1 MLSDQNNVVATTK
14 ISIDADPMMSVSERR
29 RLFEVQNRR
38 ALDAKISL
46 SAPRGLA
53 SPRVALSNTE
63 HLSPSPGHTAS
74 LRSSPVVRK
83 DGQNSSEEEDADR
96 TLNGFDDT
104 LSLLKA
110 PALPERSYSSNGRL
124 QQSNVRPPPPVPSKS
139 NAIMHRFNTS
149 QSVTAPRWSHPE
161 FLRTQ
166 STNLPPL
173 DDEYRSYISMVDNDL
188 EQGEGHSPSKHAW
201 LENEVQSPANDEP
214 KDPLQHVFRQATNFS
229 SRMFGNVQN
238 FVTTVPPKPPKPAEL
253 GQKISQTVN
262 PLLSGA
268 KENLGKVVLVAKP
281 VVTEVG
287 RGLDGVRV
295 RAQTVLDKTGVSKVF
310 GETQDDLSD
319 AAARLTGKDGLCS
332 KCRTLP
338 ADLCLSNQATVT
350 LGSEREWATP
360 LSRIIYHADWCR
372 VCHLLLNMLCESG
385 NDPLKHPAVAPY
397 VQDEVT
403 GWTMRDWIMAGWE
416 FTDEHWPFG
425 HGEKRLEG
433 ASYVLGP
440 SGQTLGVLFGRA
452 GRLAASY
459 GVRTAINPRRTFKDV
474 SRDQRHRERLKLE
487 REKQSRYP
495 LSCVVKIT
503 ARTQPGTPM
512 PGMLFVN
519 LFGYGRKVGAD
530 LHILSSFRLR
540 AISSTSSSAVD
551 NLLSSRTTGSFSYG
565 KLLDPDWIDPSIGR
579 LWLRECESRH
589 GSECNEH
596 GFAIAMQKPGFLR
609 VIDVEEFCVKEV
621 ANPAEC
627 RFIALSYVWG
637 GAKMVKLQ
645 HTNMDALMRK
655 NGLLQFMHALPQ
667 TIVDAIEVVHA
678 MGERHLWN
686 DSLCI
691 LQDDAKEAKEQIA
704 CMDRVYG
711 SALAT
716 IVAAQGKTAH
726 SGLDGVR
733 QSHVPKIAQRP
744 EKKRSLHQ
752 IAAAVKDDISLIAPL
767 TTTDHNVDA
776 SAWNARAWT
785 FQERLLSRRIIVFTH
800 GQIIWHCRK
809 MICREDMT
817 VEDSNVPYARLQWL
831 SLKPRYLGVDT
842 GRDWIDGS
850 VEITRHGATQLV
862 RSATF
867 AEYVKAVE
875 QYTHRQMSYQSDIL
889 NASAGLMH
897 IFSLCFKSRI
907 FFGLPEGVLDVA
919 LLWQPTQQLTRRI
932 EFPSWS
938 WSGWVGQVTYE
949 KPFRI
954 TRGVDGKFVSF
965 AQEACGEEGI
975 RPLIRW
981 HVWDALSHRTV
992 SLNRNGLGFPFES
1005 AALPKEWEDGPYFFD
1020 ERGNGGPRTAPT
1032 VPTQFP
1038 SISKAEQCLFFWASS
1053 STSFRFGKAI
1063 IQESDQR
1070 WNVANAPR
1078 RYLLLD
1084 AESEVI
1090 GNVLLDGADDKW
1102 LACGRHEFIQIAEA
1116 QYSGLDNEVR
1126 DIEDCPLYLV
1136 MLIEWNEQRS
1146 IAYRLG
1152 LGRVQKTAWML
1163 AGPKL
1168 KLVCLG

>member
-1 MLSDQNNVVATTK
+1 MDLS
-14 ISIDADPMMSVSERR
+14 MSVSERR
-29 RLFEVQNRR
+29 RLFDVQKHHPRSS
-38 ALDAKISL
+38 A
-46 SAPRGLA
+46 SAPLVLA
-53 SPRVALSNTE
+53 SPRASLANIE
-63 HLSPSPGHTAS
+63 HPSPLPGNTAS
-74 LRSSPVVRK
+74 LRSPLVGR
-83 DGQNSSEEEDADR
+83 SSGRRSSKEEDVDGKLD
-96 TLNGFDDT
+96 TSDDAV
-104 LSLLKA
+104 SLLKA
-110 PALPERSYSSNGRL
+110 PALPERSYSSNGTL
-124 QQSNVRPPPPVPSKS
+124 EKSNVRAPPRVPSKS
-139 NAIMHRFNTS
+139 NAITQRFNAL
-149 QSVTAPRWSHPE
+149 QSVPFPDRNHPE
-161 FLRTQ
+161 FPRTQ

-173 DDEYRSYISMVDNDL
+173 DDEHRAYISMVDNDL
-188 EQGEGHSPSKHAW
+188 EPSERHPSLKHAQIKS
-201 LENEVQSPANDEP
+201 EVPSPTDEEP
-214 KDPLQHVFRQATNFS
+214 EDPLQHVFRQATNFS
-229 SRMFGNVQN
+229 SKLFGNVQN

-253 GQKISQTVN
+253 GQKISQAVN
-262 PLLSGA
+262 PLLYGA
-268 KENLGKVVLVAKP
+268 KENLDKVVLVAKP

-287 RGLDGVRV
+287 RGLDGVRI

-310 GETQDDLSD
+310 GETQDDFSD
-319 AAARLTGKDGLCS
+319 AAAKLTGKDGLCS
-332 KCRTLP
+332 KCQTLP
-338 ADLCLSNQATVT
+338 ADLCLSDQATET
-350 LGSEREWATP
+350 LGAEREWATP

-372 VCHLLLNMLCESG
+372 VCRLLLNMLCESG

-397 VQDEVT
+397 VQDEIS
-403 GWTMRDWIMAGWE
+403 GWSMREWIMAGWE

-433 ASYVLGP
+433 ASYLLGP
-440 SGQTLGVLFGRA
+440 SGERLGIIFGRA

-459 GVRTAINPRRTFKDV
+459 GVRTAMNPRRSFKDI

-503 ARTQPGTPM
+503 ARTQPSTPM

-540 AISSTSSSAVD
+540 AISPKPSSAVD
-551 NLLSSRTTGSFSYG
+551 NSLLSRTTRPFSYG
-565 KLLDPDWIDPSIGR
+565 RLLNPDWIDPSIGR

-589 GSECNEH
+589 GPECDEH
-596 GFAIAMQKPGFLR
+596 GFAIAMQKPGSLR

-627 RFIALSYVWG
+627 RFVALSYVWG

-645 HTNMDALMRK
+645 HTNMDGLMRK
-655 NGLLQFMHALPQ
+655 NGLSQFMHSLPQ

-678 MGERHLWN
+678 MGERHLWV

-691 LQDDAKEAKEQIA
+691 LQDDVKEAKEQIA

-716 IVAAQGKTAH
+716 IIAAQGKTAY
-726 SGLDGVR
+726 SGLEGVR

-744 EKKRSLHQ
+744 ENKRSLHQ
-752 IAAAVKDDISLIAPL
+752 VAAEIKEDISLIAPL
-767 TTTDHNVDA
+767 ATTDHNVDA

-785 FQERLLSRRIIVFTH
+785 FQERLLSRRLIVFTH

-817 VEDSNVPYARLQWL
+817 VEDSNVPYTRLQWL

-897 IFSLCFKSRI
+897 IFSLCFKCKI
-907 FFGLPEGVLDVA
+907 LFGLPEGVLDTA
-919 LLWQPTQQLTRRI
+919 LLWQPTQQLTRRV

-954 TRGVDGKFVSF
+954 TRGVDGKFMSF

-975 RPLIRW
+975 RPLVRW
-981 HVWDALSHRTV
+981 HVWDRLSYRTV
-992 SLNRNGLGFPFES
+992 ALNRNGLGFPIES
-1005 AALPKEWEDGPYFFD
+1005 AALPKEWENGPYSFD
-1020 ERGNGGPRTAPT
+1020 ERGNGGSRPAPT

-1038 SISKAEQCLFFWASS
+1038 KVSTLDQCLFFWASS
-1053 STSFRFGKAI
+1053 STSFRFGKAVM
-1063 IQESDQR
+1063 QESDQR
-1070 WNVANAPR
+1070 YNATKPPR
-1078 RYLLLD
+1078 RYRLLD
-1084 AESEVI
+1084 AESEVV
-1090 GNVLLDGADDKW
+1090 GNVLLDGADDRW
-1102 LACGRHEFIQIAEA
+1102 LARGRYEFIQMAEA
-1116 QYSGLDNEVR
+1116 QYSGLDSEVR

-1136 MLIEWNEQRS
+1136 MLVEWDEQRNV
-1146 IAYRLG
+1146 ACRLG

-1163 AGPKL
+1163 GGPKL

>member
-1 MLSDQNNVVATTK
+1 
-14 ISIDADPMMSVSERR
+14 MSVSERR
-29 RLFEVQNRR
+29 RLFEVQSYH
-38 ALDAKISL
+38 ASDARDSV
-46 SAPRGLA
+46 SAPLVLA
-53 SPRVALSNTE
+53 SHPVPLGKVE
-63 HLSPSPGHTAS
+63 HLPLSPRHTAS
-74 LRSSPVVRK
+74 LQSPPIVPASGR
-83 DGQNSSEEEDADR
+83 DPPDEDNADSR
-96 TLNGFDDT
+96 LNAD
-104 LSLLKA
+104 SLVKA

-124 QQSNVRPPPPVPSKS
+124 QQSNVRAPPPVPSKS
-139 NAIMHRFNTS
+139 NAIMQRFNTL
-149 QSVTAPRWSHPE
+149 QSATAPRWSHSE
-161 FLRTQ
+161 FSRTQ
-166 STNLPPL
+166 GTNLPPL
-173 DDEYRSYISMVDNDL
+173 YDEHRPYISMVDDDQ
-188 EQGEGHSPSKHAW
+188 EQSEGHSSPEHAW
-201 LENEVQSPANDEP
+201 LQTEVPSSVNDEP
-214 KDPLQHVFRQATNFS
+214 EAPLEHVYRQATSFS
-229 SRMFGNVQN
+229 SKLIGNIQT
-238 FVTTVPPKPPKPAEL
+238 FVTTVPSKPPKPAEL
-253 GQKISQTVN
+253 GQKISQTFN
-262 PLLSGA
+262 PVLSGA
-268 KENLGKVVLVAKP
+268 KKNLDKAVLVAKP
-281 VVTEVG
+281 AVVEVG

-295 RAQTVLDKTGVSKVF
+295 GAQTVLEKTGVSKVF

-319 AAARLTGKDGLCS
+319 AGAKLTGKDGLCS
-332 KCRTLP
+332 KCQTLP
-338 ADLCLSNQATVT
+338 ADLCLLDHAIVT
-350 LGSEREWATP
+350 SRPEPEWATP

-372 VCHLLLNMLCESG
+372 VCRLLLNMLCESG
-385 NDPLKHPAVAPY
+385 NDPLKHTAVAPY
-397 VQDEVT
+397 VQDEIS
-403 GWTMRDWIMAGWE
+403 GWTMREWIMAGWE

-425 HGEKRLEG
+425 HGKQRSEG
-433 ASYVLGP
+433 ASYLLGP
-440 SGQTLGVLFGRA
+440 SGQTLGVIVGRA

-474 SRDQRHRERLKLE
+474 SRDQAHRERLKLE

-503 ARTQPGTPM
+503 TRKQPGTTM

-540 AISSTSSSAVD
+540 AITLTDSSAVD
-551 NLLSSRTTGSFSYG
+551 KLLSSRTSGSFSYG
-565 KLLDPDWIDPSIGR
+565 RLLDPDWVDPSIGR
-579 LWLRECESRH
+579 LWLRECESKH

-596 GFAIAMQKPGFLR
+596 GFAIVMQKPGFLR
-609 VIDVEEFCVKEV
+609 VIDVEAFCVKEV

-645 HTNMDALMRK
+645 HNNMDALMRE
-655 NGLLQFMHALPQ
+655 NGLLPLIHALPQ
-667 TIVDAIEVVHA
+667 TIIDAIEVVHA
-678 MGERHLWN
+678 MGERYLWL

-691 LQDDAKEAKEQIA
+691 LQDDTKEAKEQIS

-716 IVAAQGKTAH
+716 IVAAQGTTAH
-726 SGLDGVR
+726 SGLEGVR
-733 QSHVPKIAQRP
+733 QSYVPKVAQRP
-744 EKKRSLHQ
+744 EKKRSMHQ
-752 IAAAVKDDISLIAPL
+752 VTANVKDDISIIAPL
-767 TTTDHNVDA
+767 AITDHNVDA
-776 SAWNARAWT
+776 SPWNARAWT
-785 FQERLLSRRIIVFTH
+785 FQERLLSRRLIVFTH
-800 GQIIWHCRK
+800 GQVIWHCRK

-817 VEDSNVPYARLQWL
+817 VEDSNVPYTRLQWL

-850 VEITRHGATQLV
+850 VETTRHGATQLV

-867 AEYVKAVE
+867 VEYVKAVE

-889 NASAGLMH
+889 NASAGLMQ

-907 FFGLPEGVLDVA
+907 LYGLPESVLDIA

-954 TRGVDGKFVSF
+954 TRGVDGKFISF

-981 HVWDALSHRTV
+981 HVWNAFSHRTAAV
-992 SLNRNGLGFPFES
+992 NRNGLGFPFES
-1005 AALPKEWEDGPYFFD
+1005 AALPKEWENGPYSFD
-1020 ERGNGGPRTAPT
+1020 ETGNGGPRQAPT
-1032 VPTQFP
+1032 VPNQITNVSTP
-1038 SISKAEQCLFFWASS
+1038 DQCLFFWASS
-1053 STSFRFGKAI
+1053 STKFRFGKAI
-1063 IQESDQR
+1063 TQESDQR
-1070 WNVANAPR
+1070 YNIVTAPR
-1078 RYLLLD
+1078 RYRLLD

-1090 GNVLLDGADDKW
+1090 GNVLLDGTDEKW
-1102 LACGRHEFIQIAEA
+1102 LARGRYEFIQMAEA

-1126 DIEDCPLYLV
+1126 NIEDCPLYLV
-1136 MLIEWNEQRS
+1136 MLVEWDEQRI

-1163 AGPKL
+1163 ANPKL